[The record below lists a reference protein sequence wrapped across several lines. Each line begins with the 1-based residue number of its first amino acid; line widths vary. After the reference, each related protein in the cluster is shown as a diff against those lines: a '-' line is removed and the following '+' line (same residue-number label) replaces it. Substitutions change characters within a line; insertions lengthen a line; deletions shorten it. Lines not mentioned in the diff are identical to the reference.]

1 MYDIMPTLEHYTCMI
16 DLYCRTGHLENAV
29 SVLKDMPFSAD
40 RTLWHA
46 LMGASQKW
54 GNMKVGR
61 LAFDNLMRLNK
72 DDAVAYISM
81 CNIYVTSGMEEDA
94 DMIWAITSSYD
105 TYKDNMSDPNNADM
119 SIPPYRLS

>member
-1 MYDIMPTLEHYTCMI
+1 MFDSMSKQYGITPNFEHYTCMI

-94 DMIWAITSSYD
+94 DMI
-105 TYKDNMSDPNNADM
+105 
-119 SIPPYRLS
+119 